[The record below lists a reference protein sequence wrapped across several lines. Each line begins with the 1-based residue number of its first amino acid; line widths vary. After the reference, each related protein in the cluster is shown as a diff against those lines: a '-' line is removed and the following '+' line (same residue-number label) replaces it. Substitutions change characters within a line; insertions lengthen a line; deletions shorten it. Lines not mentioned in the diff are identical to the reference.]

1 MKKWIMILAV
11 VVMSMMTSVARCE
24 NPERMFARFAQRDAF
39 EYAYISPRM
48 VSLQGKEMVGDLPVE
63 KIRLVEMVNTHLKG
77 DGKEMKE
84 AISSTISRNG
94 MMLMSTQDSKC
105 RRNDFYATWDEERDI
120 FTHLLLMKYLDPK
133 HCDTRLMY
141 LVGDFTLEDISKLF

>member
-63 KIRLVEMVNTHLKG
+63 KIRFVEMVNTHLKG

-84 AISSTISRNG
+84 AINSTISRNG
-94 MMLMSTQDSKC
+94 MMLMSTQDSKF